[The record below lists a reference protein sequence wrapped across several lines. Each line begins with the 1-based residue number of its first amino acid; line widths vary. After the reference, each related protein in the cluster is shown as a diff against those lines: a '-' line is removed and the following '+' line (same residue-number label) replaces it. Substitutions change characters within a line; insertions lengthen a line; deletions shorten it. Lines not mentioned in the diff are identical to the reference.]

1 MSVLSA
7 PAKNDP
13 AAAGSNGPVLQT
25 AEFEFL
31 RRFVLEH
38 CGISLGDHKH
48 QLVQGR
54 LQRRLRALRLRDF
67 ADYCDVLRHDP
78 QSELG
83 ELASAI
89 STNVTSFFREVHHYE
104 LLENELLPAWLA
116 HKQRAGDRLRIWSAG
131 CSSGEE
137 PYALAMVL
145 AEALARN
152 NSTLDAKIL
161 ATGSRQN
168 VEFFRLQ
175 QRAGRTTGGFDLG
188 CTGRDQIGEARHLR
202 VEVEV
207 VVPGAVGEGDVGRRD
222 VDAAEAEQI
231 AGLCRN
237 VGGRG
242 GQGGKQQ
249 RRSAQGRKQSHGLR
263 VFDWRGTGESV
274 ARQNARCLG
283 RPQGKRAS
291 GTRKIWRVDDLHR
304 IHGAGPAG
312 ALDAASGFLYGSAT
326 IPGHFRPTCGA
337 RSPRW
342 VLFDRIMLNGTAL

>member
-1 MSVLSA
+1 VSVLSA
-7 PAKNDP
+7 PAKSDP

-131 CSSGEE
+131 CSCGEE

-161 ATGSRQN
+161 ATDLSPQALDTARKG
-168 VEFFRLQ
+168 VYPLDRLGGISAE
-175 QRAGRTTGGFDLG
+175 RCRRWLLRGTGDYEGLASVHPQLRELVTIQPLNLLHDWPMSGPFDA
-188 CTGRDQIGEARHLR
+188 IF
-202 VEVEV
+202 
-207 VVPGAVGEGDVGRRD
+207 
-222 VDAAEAEQI
+222 
-231 AGLCRN
+231 CRN
-237 VGGRG
+237 VVIYFDQPTKQRLFRRYAQLLPVGGYLFLGHSESLHGINDDFELIGRTVYRKRG
-242 GQGGKQQ
+242 
-249 RRSAQGRKQSHGLR
+249 
-263 VFDWRGTGESV
+263 
-274 ARQNARCLG
+274 
-283 RPQGKRAS
+283 
-291 GTRKIWRVDDLHR
+291 
-304 IHGAGPAG
+304 
-312 ALDAASGFLYGSAT
+312 
-326 IPGHFRPTCGA
+326 
-337 RSPRW
+337 
-342 VLFDRIMLNGTAL
+342 

>member
-7 PAKNDP
+7 PAKSDP

-54 LQRRLRALRLRDF
+54 LQRRLRALRLKGF
-67 ADYCDVLRHDP
+67 AEYCDVLRHDP

-161 ATGSRQN
+161 ATDLSPQALATASKG
-168 VEFFRLQ
+168 VYPLDRL
-175 QRAGRTTGGFDLG
+175 GGISAER
-188 CTGRDQIGEARHLR
+188 C
-202 VEVEV
+202 
-207 VVPGAVGEGDVGRRD
+207 RRW
-222 VDAAEAEQI
+222 
-231 AGLCRN
+231 L
-237 VGGRG
+237 
-242 GQGGKQQ
+242 
-249 RRSAQGRKQSHGLR
+249 L
-263 VFDWRGTGESV
+263 RGTGEYEGLASV
-274 ARQNARCLG
+274 HPQLRELVTIQPLNLLHDWPMSGPFDAIFCRNVVIYFDQPTKQRLFRRYAQLLPVGGYLFLG
-283 RPQGKRAS
+283 HSESLHGINDDFELIGRTVYRKR
-291 GTRKIWRVDDLHR
+291 G
-304 IHGAGPAG
+304 
-312 ALDAASGFLYGSAT
+312 
-326 IPGHFRPTCGA
+326 
-337 RSPRW
+337 
-342 VLFDRIMLNGTAL
+342 